1 MIGRPCVRVIKPVA
15 LAALLASTGA
25 IGQAQQPVTVEL
37 HHRSAESLLIVL
49 RPLIGPAA
57 LAGAGMHLQVRAS
70 RADLARV
77 VRLIEQSDRPLQ
89 PLVVSL
95 RDDPASFAPGGATEG
110 GRSVAPAADL
120 DAPARHG
127 PVTLS
132 TGRPLAADLHGNGQV
147 LSTTQVGS
155 RPVPVV
161 EGDPLVISMP
171 AAQSLWVGVRAGKTV
186 PSGKAARPGGADA
199 AGLVPFDAVSDFTA
213 RIWLAGQ
220 TVAIDL
226 QPRQAGRVSGADDAG
241 ADHQTVYGRA
251 GQWIALAD
259 SGTQLPSAGVAE
271 SGVPRAGLW
280 IKVEVAPSFAPDGAP
295 GDR

>member
-1 MIGRPCVRVIKPVA
+1 MIGRPCVLAIKPVA

-25 IGQAQQPVTVEL
+25 IGQARQPVTVEL

-57 LAGAGMHLQVRAS
+57 LAGAGMHLQVRAPP
-70 RADLARV
+70 ADLARV

-95 RDDPASFAPGGATEG
+95 REDPPSF
-110 GRSVAPAADL
+110 APAADL

-132 TGRPLAADLHGNGQV
+132 TGRPLAADLQGNGQV
-147 LSTTQVGS
+147 LSTQTGPP
-155 RPVPVV
+155 PVPVV
-161 EGDPLVISMP
+161 EGDPLMISMP
-171 AAQSLWVGVRAGKTV
+171 APQSLWFGVRG
-186 PSGKAARPGGADA
+186 GKAAGRPSMAPSGAKEGGGSTRGPDA

-213 RIWLAGQ
+213 RIWVAGQ

-226 QPRQAGRVSGADDAG
+226 QPRQAGRVSGAYDAG

-271 SGVPRAGLW
+271 SGAPRAGLW
-280 IKVEVAPSFAPDGAP
+280 IKVEVAPSPPA
-295 GDR
+295 RQ

>member
-1 MIGRPCVRVIKPVA
+1 MIGRPCLRVIKPVA

-57 LAGAGMHLQVRAS
+57 LAGAGMHLQVRAPP
-70 RADLARV
+70 ADLARV

-95 RDDPASFAPGGATEG
+95 RDDPPSFAPGGAADL
-110 GRSVAPAADL
+110 APAS
-120 DAPARHG
+120 HG
-127 PVTLS
+127 AVTLS
-132 TGRPLAADLHGNGQV
+132 TGRPLAADVHGNGQV
-147 LSTTQVGS
+147 LSTTQAGPP
-155 RPVPVV
+155 PVPVV

-171 AAQSLWVGVRAGKTV
+171 AAQSLWFGVRAGKTV
-186 PSGKAARPGGADA
+186 ASGKAARPGGADT

-226 QPRQAGRVSGADDAG
+226 QPRQAGRVSGAYDEG

-271 SGVPRAGLW
+271 SGAPRAGLW
-280 IKVEVAPSFAPDGAP
+280 IKVEVAAP
-295 GDR
+295 